1 LSKIL
6 FIAAHR
12 PGRSPSQRFRFEQYL
27 HYLESN
33 GFEYDFSWLISEK
46 DDIKFYRPGNYF
58 TKFFL
63 FIKSMIRRMKNV
75 MKTPYYDIIFVQRE
89 AFMTGSVFFEKRFS
103 RSVAK
108 FVFDFDDSIWLHDV
122 SPANKTLA
130 WLKKPDK
137 TATIISLADCVI
149 AGNEYLGSYAKKF
162 NKNVWIIPTT
172 IDTAYH
178 RKVVVKKQAD
188 KICIGWTGT
197 QTTIKHFETAIN
209 VLKKIKTK
217 YGNKVYFIV
226 ISDMPDLTFED
237 IEIHSIP
244 WQKETEIQDLCLF
257 DIGLMPLPDD
267 DWSKGKCGFKGLS
280 IYGIGNSC
288 NHVCC
293 WCEQF
298 NHQKWSEWFSC
309 KK

>member
-1 LSKIL
+1 
-6 FIAAHR
+6 
-12 PGRSPSQRFRFEQYL
+12 
-27 HYLESN
+27 
-33 GFEYDFSWLISEK
+33 
-46 DDIKFYRPGNYF
+46 
-58 TKFFL
+58 
-63 FIKSMIRRMKNV
+63 MIRRMKNV

-267 DWSKGKCGFKGLS
+267 DWSKGKCGFKGLQYMALEIPAIMSAVGVNNS
-280 IYGIGNSC
+280 IIKNGVNGFLAKNEEDWISYLSQLIESKELRSNIGKAGRQT
-288 NHVCC
+288 VIR
-293 WCEQF
+293 E
-298 NHQKWSEWFSC
+298 FSVDHWKDTYLELLNNC
-309 KK
+309 LDK

>member
-1 LSKIL
+1 
-6 FIAAHR
+6 
-12 PGRSPSQRFRFEQYL
+12 
-27 HYLESN
+27 
-33 GFEYDFSWLISEK
+33 
-46 DDIKFYRPGNYF
+46 
-58 TKFFL
+58 
-63 FIKSMIRRMKNV
+63 MKNV

-267 DWSKGKCGFKGLS
+267 DWSKGKCGFKGLQYMALEIPAIMSAVGVNNS
-280 IYGIGNSC
+280 IIKNGVNGFLAKNEEDWISYLSQLIESKELRSNIGKAGRQT
-288 NHVCC
+288 VIR
-293 WCEQF
+293 E
-298 NHQKWSEWFSC
+298 FSVDHWKDTYLELLNNC
-309 KK
+309 LDK